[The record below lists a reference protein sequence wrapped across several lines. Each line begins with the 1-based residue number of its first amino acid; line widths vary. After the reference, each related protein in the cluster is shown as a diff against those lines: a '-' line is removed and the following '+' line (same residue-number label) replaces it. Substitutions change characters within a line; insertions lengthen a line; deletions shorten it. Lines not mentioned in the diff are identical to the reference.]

1 MHRDSEGIE
10 GARLSLNKGVEL
22 LLRRKRPSK
31 RLSFGKI
38 VLPFTDKEVSFYLE
52 IRKR

>member
-1 MHRDSEGIE
+1 MHRDSEGTE
-10 GARLSLNKGVEL
+10 GSGLSLNKGVEL

-31 RLSFGKI
+31 RVSFGKI

-52 IRKR
+52 IKKR